1 MKTGRPMF
9 YIFALILLGCTGLM
23 GTCVFDGGVEGDG
36 NVVKESR
43 AVEGFTA
50 LQAGSAFEV
59 FLLQGEEESL
69 TIEADQNLMQYIV
82 TEVKNGQLRLY
93 STENI
98 RKAEK
103 LNVYISF
110 RSLEAISVSGAVDL
124 QGVPGMHFGELLLEG
139 SGASRMLL
147 DMEAS
152 SLRANV
158 SGASTLELSGQAGK
172 AVFEISG
179 ASRLNAGDLLVSD
192 CRLEASGASHAG
204 IHVADKLLAEVSG
217 ASSVKYRGSPAV
229 AKDVSGA
236 GSLKAWR
243 EEE

>member
-9 YIFALILLGCTGLM
+9 CIFALILLGCTGLM
-23 GTCVFDGGVEGDG
+23 GTCVFEGGVEGDG

-43 AVEGFTA
+43 EVEGFTA

-82 TEVKNGQLRLY
+82 TEVKNKQLKVY
-93 STENI
+93 ATESI

-110 RSLEAISVSGAVDL
+110 RSLEAISVSGAADL

-152 SLRANV
+152 SLRANI
-158 SGASTLELSGQAGK
+158 SGASTLEISGKAAQAG
-172 AVFEISG
+172 FDISG
-179 ASRLNAGDLLVSD
+179 ASKLKAGEFLVSD
-192 CRLEASGASHAG
+192 CRLKASGAAYAG
-204 IHVADKLLAEVSG
+204 IHVTDKLLADVSG
-217 ASSVKYRGSPAV
+217 AATVKYKGSPAV

-236 GSLKAWR
+236 GSLNAWR

>member
-82 TEVKNGQLRLY
+82 TEVLYLEHIAFADDQRL
-93 STENI
+93 
-98 RKAEK
+98 
-103 LNVYISF
+103 LNHIF
-110 RSLEAISVSGAVDL
+110 KFAHIA
-124 QGVPGMHFGELLLEG
+124 GELIL
-139 SGASRMLL
+139 
-147 DMEAS
+147 
-152 SLRANV
+152 
-158 SGASTLELSGQAGK
+158 
-172 AVFEISG
+172 
-179 ASRLNAGDLLVSD
+179 
-192 CRLEASGASHAG
+192 
-204 IHVADKLLAEVSG
+204 
-217 ASSVKYRGSPAV
+217 
-229 AKDVSGA
+229 
-236 GSLKAWR
+236 
-243 EEE
+243 